1 MSADPGYTAVMIVPT
16 GIGAA
21 IGGFAGDALPSAR
34 LLSSCVDTLITHPNV
49 LNGAMMYW
57 PMSNALYVEGYALD
71 EFANG
76 NIALLPTQK
85 RSHAIGLLLDRNI
98 EKISFAQ
105 AHASRRRS

>member
-1 MSADPGYTAVMIVPT
+1 MSGDPGYTAVMIVPT

-57 PMSNALYVEGYALD
+57 PHNAYMSKATFGRICQRQRRLVPA
-71 EFANG
+71 
-76 NIALLPTQK
+76 QK
-85 RSHAIGLLLDRNI
+85 RSHAIG
-98 EKISFAQ
+98 F
-105 AHASRRRS
+105 